1 MIKVKLTENYTGFN
15 IEGTYYDFNELYDS
29 IFNVV
34 GYEEGKD
41 KLEENMRLHI
51 LGFNMI

>member
-15 IEGTYYDFNELYDS
+15 IEGTCYDFNELYDS